1 MYFIYVPDMYGYGH
15 EYRHVYVYKYGSN
28 VSKHRQAYCNLER
41 ILIMRRN
48 NLLKA
53 GVLTLVLTLAIGMT
67 ACGKNNNTVK
77 DNDITVT
84 QENVTTADK
93 NNTKK
98 SSKVVFDY
106 TDAEGNTS
114 KLEGNAT
121 VGENGEATIE
131 VVDSNGNKT
140 VFTGKANTD
149 DGKLSVSDIKV
160 SEGGTLVKTDGTEVK
175 VSEDAKIE
183 DATESTETTKADVA
197 AKEEPKED
205 TIVADG
211 ENTGSDSNVSEG
223 NENAG
228 DNGADNGNVS
238 DTPSNVETPDV
249 PNTPSEP
256 EYVPDVPSEPEPT
269 PEEPQPSEPE
279 EQVKTPV
286 YCDMDFRTSDGVEDT
301 RDATVGEY
309 IFRKYIN
316 GEITESE
323 AESLMLNGAL
333 INVKVRYDDGSEEI
347 IDEIK
352 PKSVKKCDI
361 HTAEEKNAIELNWHI
376 PGYTYV
382 SMSDVLGATHTLYY
396 MLIYYDI

>member
-1 MYFIYVPDMYGYGH
+1 MYGYGYVNK
-15 EYRHVYVYKYGSN
+15 YRSN

-67 ACGKNNNTVK
+67 ACGKKNNTVK
-77 DNDITVT
+77 DNDTTVT

-98 SSKVVFDY
+98 SNKVVFDY
-106 TDAEGNTS
+106 TDADGVTT

-121 VGENGEATIE
+121 VSDNGEATIE
-131 VVDSNGNKT
+131 VVDSNGNKA
-140 VFTGKANTD
+140 VFTGKASTD
-149 DGKLSVSDIKV
+149 NGKLSVSDIEVKDA
-160 SEGGTLVKTDGTEVK
+160 STLVKTDGTEVK

-205 TIVADG
+205 TIIADNG
-211 ENTGSDSNVSEG
+211 NTDSGNTEAG

-228 DNGADNGNVS
+228 DNGTNNGNVS

-269 PEEPQPSEPE
+269 PEEPQPSEPSEPE
-279 EQVKTPV
+279 EQAKTPV
-286 YCDMDFRTSDGVEDT
+286 YCMMNFRTSDGYEDT
-301 RDATVGEY
+301 EGGVGEY

>member
-1 MYFIYVPDMYGYGH
+1 
-15 EYRHVYVYKYGSN
+15 
-28 VSKHRQAYCNLER
+28 
-41 ILIMRRN
+41 MRKN
-48 NLLKA
+48 IFKTTVIA
-53 GVLTLVLTLAIGMT
+53 MAVLTAAFGMT
-67 ACGKNNNTVK
+67 ACGKKNNTVK
-77 DNDITVT
+77 DNDTTVT

-121 VGENGEATIE
+121 VGENGEAVIE
-131 VVDSNGNKT
+131 VIDNNGNKA
-140 VFTGKANTD
+140 VFTGKASTD
-149 DGKLSVSDIKV
+149 NGKLSVSDIRVKDA
-160 SEGGTLVKTDGTEVK
+160 STLVKTDGTEVK

-183 DATESTETTKADVA
+183 DATESTETTNADVVT
-197 AKEEPKED
+197 KEEPKED

-211 ENTGSDSNVSEG
+211 GNTDSNVSEG

-228 DNGADNGNVS
+228 DNGNVS
-238 DTPSNVETPDV
+238 DTPSDTPSNEPVETPDV

-256 EYVPDVPSEPEPT
+256 EYVPNVPSEPEPT
-269 PEEPQPSEPE
+269 PEEPQPSEPSEPE
-279 EQVKTPV
+279 EQAKTPV
-286 YCDMDFRTSDGVEDT
+286 YCMMDFRTSDGVEDT

-309 IFRKYIN
+309 IFKKYIN

-352 PKSVKKCDI
+352 PKSVKMSI
-361 HTAEEKNAIELNWHI
+361 AHTGEEYSMIEHNWHI

-382 SMSDVLGATHTLYY
+382 SMSDWRGATHAVYY
-396 MLIYYDI
+396 ILIYYDI

>member
-1 MYFIYVPDMYGYGH
+1 MYGYGYVNK
-15 EYRHVYVYKYGSN
+15 YRFN

-67 ACGKNNNTVK
+67 ACGKKNNTVK
-77 DNDITVT
+77 NNDTTVT

-106 TDAEGNTS
+106 TDADGVTT

-121 VGENGEATIE
+121 VSDNGEATIE
-131 VVDSNGNKT
+131 VVDNNGNKA
-140 VFTGKANTD
+140 VFTGKASTD
-149 DGKLSVSDIKV
+149 NGKLSVSDIEVKDA
-160 SEGGTLVKTDGTEVK
+160 STLVKTDGTEVK

-183 DATESTETTKADVA
+183 DATESTEATKADVA

-205 TIVADG
+205 TIIAD
-211 ENTGSDSNVSEG
+211 GSDSNVSEG

-269 PEEPQPSEPE
+269 PEEPQPSEPSEPE
-279 EQVKTPV
+279 EQAKTPV
-286 YCDMDFRTSDGVEDT
+286 YCMMNFRTSDGYEDT
-301 RDATVGEY
+301 EGGVGEY
-309 IFRKYIN
+309 IFKKYIN

>member
-1 MYFIYVPDMYGYGH
+1 MYGYGYVNK
-15 EYRHVYVYKYGSN
+15 YRSN

-67 ACGKNNNTVK
+67 ACGKKNNTVK
-77 DNDITVT
+77 DNDTTVT

-183 DATESTETTKADVA
+183 DATESTEATKADVA

-205 TIVADG
+205 TIVAD
-211 ENTGSDSNVSEG
+211 GSDSNVSEG

-238 DTPSNVETPDV
+238 DTPSNEPVETPDV

-256 EYVPDVPSEPEPT
+256 EYVPDVPSEPGPT
-269 PEEPQPSEPE
+269 PEEPEPSEPE
-279 EQVKTPV
+279 EQAKTPV
-286 YCDMDFRTSDGVEDT
+286 YCMMNFRTSDGYEDT
-301 RDATVGEY
+301 EGGVGEY
-309 IFRKYIN
+309 IFKKYIN

-333 INVKVRYDDGSEEI
+333 INVKVRYDDGSEKI

-352 PKSVKKCDI
+352 PTSVKKCDI
-361 HTAEEKNAIELNWHI
+361 HSAEEKKALELNWHI

-382 SMSDVLGATHTLYY
+382 HMSDFLGATHTIYY

>member
-1 MYFIYVPDMYGYGH
+1 
-15 EYRHVYVYKYGSN
+15 
-28 VSKHRQAYCNLER
+28 
-41 ILIMRRN
+41 MRKN
-48 NLLKA
+48 IFKTTVIA
-53 GVLTLVLTLAIGMT
+53 MAVLTAAFGMT
-67 ACGKNNNTVK
+67 ACGKKNNTVK
-77 DNDITVT
+77 DNDTTVT

-106 TDAEGNTS
+106 TDTDGVTI

-121 VGENGEATIE
+121 VNDNGEATIE

-183 DATESTETTKADVA
+183 DATESTEATNADVVT
-197 AKEEPKED
+197 KED
-205 TIVADG
+205 TIVAD
-211 ENTGSDSNVSEG
+211 GSDSNVSEG

-269 PEEPQPSEPE
+269 PEEPEPSEPSEPE
-279 EQVKTPV
+279 EQTKTPV
-286 YCDMDFRTSDGVEDT
+286 YCMMNFRTSDGYEDT
-301 RDATVGEY
+301 EGGVGEY
-309 IFRKYIN
+309 IFKKYIN

-352 PKSVKKCDI
+352 PTSVKMYIIDDD
-361 HTAEEKNAIELNWHI
+361 EDEGVGSWHI

-382 SMSDVLGATHTLYY
+382 DYSRWSTLHAEYY
-396 MLIYYDI
+396 ILIYYDI

>member
-1 MYFIYVPDMYGYGH
+1 
-15 EYRHVYVYKYGSN
+15 
-28 VSKHRQAYCNLER
+28 
-41 ILIMRRN
+41 MRKN
-48 NLLKA
+48 IFKTTVIA
-53 GVLTLVLTLAIGMT
+53 MAVLTAAFGMT
-67 ACGKNNNTVK
+67 ACGKKNNTVK
-77 DNDITVT
+77 DNDTTVT

-106 TDAEGNTS
+106 TDADGVTT

-121 VGENGEATIE
+121 VSDNGEAVIE
-131 VVDSNGNKT
+131 VIDNNGNKAI
-140 VFTGKANTD
+140 FTGKASTD
-149 DGKLSVSDIKV
+149 NGKLSVSDIKIKDA
-160 SEGGTLVKTDGTEVK
+160 STLVKTDGTEVK

-183 DATESTETTKADVA
+183 DATESTEATNADVVT
-197 AKEEPKED
+197 KEEPKED

-211 ENTGSDSNVSEG
+211 GNTGTDNNVSEG

-269 PEEPQPSEPE
+269 PEEPQPSEPSEPSEPE
-279 EQVKTPV
+279 EQAKTPV
-286 YCDMDFRTSDGVEDT
+286 YCMMNFRTSDGYEDT
-301 RDATVGEY
+301 EGGVGEY
-309 IFRKYIN
+309 IFKKYIN

-333 INVKVRYDDGSEEI
+333 INIKVRYDDGSEKI

-352 PKSVKKCDI
+352 PKSVKMYIIDDD
-361 HTAEEKNAIELNWHI
+361 EDEGVGSWHI

-382 SMSDVLGATHTLYY
+382 DYSRWSTLHAEYY
-396 MLIYYDI
+396 ILIYYDI

>member
-1 MYFIYVPDMYGYGH
+1 MYGYGH

-67 ACGKNNNTVK
+67 ACGKKNNTVK
-77 DNDITVT
+77 DNDTTVT

-149 DGKLSVSDIKV
+149 DGKLSVSEIKV

-183 DATESTETTKADVA
+183 DATESTEATKADVA

-205 TIVADG
+205 TIVAD
-211 ENTGSDSNVSEG
+211 GSDSNVSEG

-269 PEEPQPSEPE
+269 PEEPQPSEPSEPE
-279 EQVKTPV
+279 EQAKTPV
-286 YCDMDFRTSDGVEDT
+286 YCMMNFRTSDGYEDT
-301 RDATVGEY
+301 EGGVGEY
-309 IFRKYIN
+309 IFKKYIN

-333 INVKVRYDDGSEEI
+333 INIKVRYDDGSEEI

-352 PKSVKKCDI
+352 PTSVKMSI
-361 HTAEEKNAIELNWHI
+361 AHTGEEYSMIEHNWHI

-382 SMSDVLGATHTLYY
+382 SMSDWRGATHAVYY
-396 MLIYYDI
+396 ILIYYDI

>member
-1 MYFIYVPDMYGYGH
+1 MYGYGYVNK
-15 EYRHVYVYKYGSN
+15 YRSN

-67 ACGKNNNTVK
+67 ACGKKNNTVK
-77 DNDITVT
+77 DNDTTVT

-149 DGKLSVSDIKV
+149 DGKLSVSEIKV

-183 DATESTETTKADVA
+183 DATESTEATKADVA

-211 ENTGSDSNVSEG
+211 GNTGSDSNVSEG

-279 EQVKTPV
+279 EQAKTPV

>member
-1 MYFIYVPDMYGYGH
+1 
-15 EYRHVYVYKYGSN
+15 
-28 VSKHRQAYCNLER
+28 
-41 ILIMRRN
+41 MRRN

-67 ACGKNNNTVK
+67 ACGKKNNTVK
-77 DNDITVT
+77 DNDTTVT

-106 TDAEGNTS
+106 TDADGVTT

-121 VGENGEATIE
+121 VNDNGEATIE

-183 DATESTETTKADVA
+183 DATESTEATKADVA

-205 TIVADG
+205 TIVAD
-211 ENTGSDSNVSEG
+211 GSDSNVSEG

-279 EQVKTPV
+279 EQAKTPV

>member
-1 MYFIYVPDMYGYGH
+1 
-15 EYRHVYVYKYGSN
+15 
-28 VSKHRQAYCNLER
+28 
-41 ILIMRRN
+41 MRKN
-48 NLLKA
+48 IFKTTVIA
-53 GVLTLVLTLAIGMT
+53 MAVLTAAFGMT
-67 ACGKNNNTVK
+67 ACGKKNNTVK
-77 DNDITVT
+77 DNDTTVT

-98 SSKVVFDY
+98 PSKVVFDY

-121 VGENGEATIE
+121 VNDNGEATIE

-149 DGKLSVSDIKV
+149 NGKLSVSDIKV
-160 SEGGTLVKTDGTEVK
+160 SEGGTLVKTDGTEVN
-175 VSEDAKIE
+175 VSEGTKIE
-183 DATESTETTKADVA
+183 DATESTEATKADVA

-211 ENTGSDSNVSEG
+211 GNTGTDSNVSEGTG

-238 DTPSNVETPDV
+238 DTPSNEPVETPDV

-256 EYVPDVPSEPEPT
+256 KPT
-269 PEEPQPSEPE
+269 PEEPEPSEPE
-279 EQVKTPV
+279 EQAKTPV

-309 IFRKYIN
+309 IFKKYIN

>member
-1 MYFIYVPDMYGYGH
+1 
-15 EYRHVYVYKYGSN
+15 
-28 VSKHRQAYCNLER
+28 
-41 ILIMRRN
+41 MRRN

-53 GVLTLVLTLAIGMT
+53 GVLTLVLTLAIGIT
-67 ACGKNNNTVK
+67 ACGKKNNTVK
-77 DNDITVT
+77 NNDTTVT

-106 TDAEGNTS
+106 TDADGVTT

-121 VGENGEATIE
+121 VSDNGEATIE
-131 VVDSNGNKT
+131 VVDSNGNKA
-140 VFTGKANTD
+140 VFTGKASTD
-149 DGKLSVSDIKV
+149 NGKLSVSDIKIKDA
-160 SEGGTLVKTDGTEVK
+160 STLVKTDGTEVK

-183 DATESTETTKADVA
+183 DATESTEATKADVVT
-197 AKEEPKED
+197 KED
-205 TIVADG
+205 TIVAD
-211 ENTGSDSNVSEG
+211 GSDSNVSEG

-279 EQVKTPV
+279 EQAKTPV

-309 IFRKYIN
+309 IFKKYIN

-352 PKSVKKCDI
+352 PKSVKMYIIDDN
-361 HTAEEKNAIELNWHI
+361 EDEGVGSWHI

-382 SMSDVLGATHTLYY
+382 GYPCWSTLHAEYY
-396 MLIYYDI
+396 ILIYYDI

>member
-1 MYFIYVPDMYGYGH
+1 
-15 EYRHVYVYKYGSN
+15 
-28 VSKHRQAYCNLER
+28 
-41 ILIMRRN
+41 MRKN
-48 NLLKA
+48 IFKTTVIA
-53 GVLTLVLTLAIGMT
+53 MAVLTAAFGMT
-67 ACGKNNNTVK
+67 ACGKKNNTVK
-77 DNDITVT
+77 DNDTTVT
-84 QENVTTADK
+84 QENVTTVDK

-106 TDAEGNTS
+106 TDADGVTT

-121 VGENGEATIE
+121 VSDNGEATIE
-131 VVDSNGNKT
+131 VVDSNGNKA
-140 VFTGKANTD
+140 VFTGKASTD
-149 DGKLSVSDIKV
+149 NGKLSVSDIKV
-160 SEGGTLVKTDGTEVK
+160 KDASTLVKTDGTEVK

-183 DATESTETTKADVA
+183 DATENTEATKADVA

-211 ENTGSDSNVSEG
+211 GNTGTDSNVSEG

-249 PNTPSEP
+249 P
-256 EYVPDVPSEPEPT
+256 SEPEPT
-269 PEEPQPSEPE
+269 PEEPEPSEPSEPE
-279 EQVKTPV
+279 EQAKTPV
-286 YCDMDFRTSDGVEDT
+286 YCMMDFRTSDGIEDT

-309 IFRKYIN
+309 IFKKYIN

-352 PKSVKKCDI
+352 PKSVKMSI
-361 HTAEEKNAIELNWHI
+361 AHTGEEYSMIEHNWHI

-382 SMSDVLGATHTLYY
+382 SMSDWRGATHAVYY
-396 MLIYYDI
+396 ILIYYDI

>member
-1 MYFIYVPDMYGYGH
+1 
-15 EYRHVYVYKYGSN
+15 
-28 VSKHRQAYCNLER
+28 
-41 ILIMRRN
+41 MRKN
-48 NLLKA
+48 IFKTTVIA
-53 GVLTLVLTLAIGMT
+53 MAVLTAAFGMT
-67 ACGKNNNTVK
+67 ACGKKNNTVK
-77 DNDITVT
+77 DNDTTVT

-106 TDAEGNTS
+106 TDTDGVTT

-121 VGENGEATIE
+121 VNDNGEATIE

-183 DATESTETTKADVA
+183 DATESTEATNADVVT
-197 AKEEPKED
+197 KED
-205 TIVADG
+205 TIVAD
-211 ENTGSDSNVSEG
+211 GSDSNVSEG

-269 PEEPQPSEPE
+269 PEEPEPSEPSEPE
-279 EQVKTPV
+279 EQTKTPV
-286 YCDMDFRTSDGVEDT
+286 YCMMNFRTSDGYEDT
-301 RDATVGEY
+301 EGGVGEY
-309 IFRKYIN
+309 IFKKYIN

-352 PKSVKKCDI
+352 PTSVKMYIIDDD
-361 HTAEEKNAIELNWHI
+361 EDEGVGSWHI

-382 SMSDVLGATHTLYY
+382 GYPCWDTLHAEYY
-396 MLIYYDI
+396 ILIYYDI

>member
-1 MYFIYVPDMYGYGH
+1 
-15 EYRHVYVYKYGSN
+15 
-28 VSKHRQAYCNLER
+28 
-41 ILIMRRN
+41 MRKN
-48 NLLKA
+48 IFKTTVIA
-53 GVLTLVLTLAIGMT
+53 MAVLTAAFGMT
-67 ACGKNNNTVK
+67 ACGKKNNTVK
-77 DNDITVT
+77 DNDTTVT

-106 TDAEGNTS
+106 TDTDGVTT

-121 VGENGEATIE
+121 VNDNGEATIE

-183 DATESTETTKADVA
+183 DATESTEATNADVVT
-197 AKEEPKED
+197 KED
-205 TIVADG
+205 TIVAD
-211 ENTGSDSNVSEG
+211 GSDSNVSEG

-269 PEEPQPSEPE
+269 PEEPEPSEPSEPE
-279 EQVKTPV
+279 EQTKTPV
-286 YCDMDFRTSDGVEDT
+286 YCMMNFRTSDGYEDT
-301 RDATVGEY
+301 EGGVGEY
-309 IFRKYIN
+309 IFKKYIN

-333 INVKVRYDDGSEEI
+333 INIKVRYDDGSEEI

-352 PKSVKKCDI
+352 PKSVKMYIIDDD
-361 HTAEEKNAIELNWHI
+361 EDEGVGSWHI

-382 SMSDVLGATHTLYY
+382 GYPRWSTLHAEYY
-396 MLIYYDI
+396 ILIYYDI